1 MSDTAQPATVRDWTD
16 VLRRV
21 RFGATVRVPGASR
34 GVRGATVRAVAL
46 MLATFA
52 DSDGSRAFPG
62 TARLSVAC
70 ELDYRTTKRCV
81 AILRHFGLI
90 TAVRVARRARRAD
103 EYQLTLPVDLLER
116 LEVMTPAAVE
126 AAIAKIRRDNRS
138 DRPDPDPYRGAGG
151 TPVPDDS
158 RVPEAPQED
167 APGVPEAPVEQATPD
182 RSRGASRTH
191 DDRSRGA
198 SRTVL
203 GVRVCPPTHHDL
215 ATTPTYHS
223 ERDLRTE
230 LKVVGTAASE
240 DQISPSEKDEPD
252 PPPLPE
258 KCPHGL
264 SSRLR
269 PDGSPSCALCRVGA
283 PPAEHTTNVVPL
295 PRRVA

>member
-1 MSDTAQPATVRDWTD
+1 M
-16 VLRRV
+16 
-21 RFGATVRVPGASR
+21 
-34 GVRGATVRAVAL
+34 
-46 MLATFA
+46 
-52 DSDGSRAFPG
+52 FPG

-70 ELDYRTTKRCV
+70 EMDYRTTKRCL
-81 AILRHFGLI
+81 AILRHLGLI
-90 TAVRVARRARRAD
+90 TAVRTARRRGHAD
-103 EYQLTLPVDLLER
+103 QYQLTIPADLLER
-116 LEVMTPAAVE
+116 LEVLSPADVE
-126 AAIAKIRRDNRS
+126 AEVERIRKSNRRGS
-138 DRPDPDPYRGAGG
+138 DGPDGPGTGARGTRTEE
-151 TPVPDDS
+151 TP
-158 RVPEAPQED
+158 RVPETPVQPALRVRLAPVD
-167 APGVPEAPVEQATPD
+167 EAPADSSTGAGSTAPD
-182 RSRGASRTH
+182 GST
-191 DDRSRGA
+191 GA

-203 GVRVCPPTHHDL
+203 RVPVCPPTHHYLD
-215 ATTPTYHS
+215 TTPTYHS

-240 DQISPSEKDEPD
+240 DQISPSEKDPEPD